1 MEITY
6 DTHEESIFG
15 EHREVRADYWQNTAS
30 DEGEAVGDLLVSVY
44 ESDVRPLL
52 EACWDDDVEMMLTA
66 ISDLP
71 SETVRPVT
79 ELTGQEIRALEE
91 TLKEQLQARK
101 VELAV
106 GNDLLRIGVF
116 FPDKVF
122 YVSSDTTWDP
132 EELIEL
138 GNCLARSV
146 Y

>member
-1 MEITY
+1 MIPMRKY
-6 DTHEESIFG
+6 FR

-79 ELTGQEIRALEE
+79 ELTD
-91 TLKEQLQARK
+91 RK
-101 VELAV
+101 YVP
-106 GNDLLRIGVF
+106 LR
-116 FPDKVF
+116 K
-122 YVSSDTTWDP
+122 
-132 EELIEL
+132 
-138 GNCLARSV
+138 R
-146 Y
+146 